1 MRLLALILMICPG
14 LALADVSQMLREKGL
29 QATRQALERSQT
41 LSADDQLALGAVT
54 FLSAVERAYHLRWRV
69 GQTGGDLPFPVLRA
83 PLPDNPAPEPFKA
96 PLIRELF
103 IQFKADM
110 AEAET
115 RLAASPADA
124 DPSFT
129 LSLPDLWF
137 DVNGDGKRDE
147 TEGFREIALPSLMSR
162 WQIRQMERNLKENPD
177 QMDPLQATIR
187 FDRADLY
194 WLRAYTQVLS
204 GISEVI
210 LAFDPTS
217 EIEKLLEM
225 RQALAVQAKNQFLPS
240 AAELDDYKALLSER
254 HPNETEAEIQAR
266 VNQAILEAQT
276 RRGRERSD
284 QATTFV
290 DMASVVIET
299 LRHEPDPVRI
309 AAARDHMLNM
319 VQLNRQFWTAL
330 AEETDNDREWIPNA
344 GQTAALGF
352 EMPDTIDTA
361 WLAVL
366 ADAEKVLK
374 GEVLIPFWRFGEG
387 YGFNLNSYVEN
398 PAPLPIVQ
406 WIQGAAAL
414 PYAEQGDVMTLRNWN
429 RFRRLVRR
437 QTGLFVILLN

>member
-1 MRLLALILMICPG
+1 MRVLMFLLMALPG
-14 LALADVSQMLREKGL
+14 LAFADVSQMLRDTGL
-29 QATRQALERSQT
+29 KATRDRLQNTSPRSP
-41 LSADDQLALGAVT
+41 DDQLALGAVT

-83 PLPDNPAPEPFKA
+83 PLPDNPAPEPFTA

-103 IQFKADM
+103 EQFLADM
-110 AEAET
+110 ARAEAY
-115 RLAASPADA
+115 LAALPTDA
-124 DPSFT
+124 DPSFV

-137 DVNGDGKRDE
+137 DVNGDGIRDE

-162 WQIRQMERNLKENPD
+162 WQIRQLERDVKDNPD
-177 QMDPLQATIR
+177 RIDPLQTTIR
-187 FDRADLY
+187 FDRSDLY

-204 GISEVI
+204 GVSEII

-225 RQALAVQAKNQFLPS
+225 REALALQTSQFQPS
-240 AAELDDYKALLSER
+240 AKELADYKDHLRKSFPDESE
-254 HPNETEAEIQAR
+254 AKIQAR
-266 VNQAILEAQT
+266 IDQTLREARADRSPESFGQAGL
-276 RRGRERSD
+276 
-284 QATTFV
+284 FV

-299 LRHEPDPVRI
+299 LRHQPDPERI
-309 AAARDHMLNM
+309 ATARHHLLRM
-319 VQLNRQFWTAL
+319 VQLNRQFWAAL
-330 AEETDNDREWIPNA
+330 DTETDDDREWIPNA
-344 GQTAALGF
+344 RQTAALGF

-366 ADAEKVLK
+366 EDAEGVLK
-374 GEVLIPFWRFGEG
+374 GELLIPFWRFGNG
-387 YGFNLNSYVEN
+387 YGINLNAYVDN
-398 PAPLPIVQ
+398 PGPLPIVQ

-414 PYAEQGDVMTLRNWN
+414 PYAQQGEVMTTRNWQ